1 MRTGTGSRTYRV
13 HRAVHALRRPT
24 LVELGL
30 VPALRE
36 TAARYEGDGLRICV
50 EALEE
55 MPPLPAVVG
64 VAAYRIAQEAIINA
78 VRHAGA
84 SRCSVR
90 FDLDEARVRKLQV
103 ADRTQAALRAREAG
117 LGEDRTLP

>member
-1 MRTGTGSRTYRV
+1 
-13 HRAVHALRRPT
+13 
-24 LVELGL
+24 

-36 TAARYEGDGLRICV
+36 TAAQYEGDGLRICV

-55 MPPLPAVVG
+55 MPPLPAAVE

-84 SRCSVR
+84 SGCSVR

-103 ADRTQAALRAREAG
+103 ADRTQAALRAGEAG